1 MWYLGRLGFSIADM
15 MLRKGHIEAKHRITK
30 EEAMC
35 LFQSSMGDGGE
46 GLGSQNPGG

>member
-35 LFQSSMGDGGE
+35 LFQWRYDGI
-46 GLGSQNPGG
+46 LLSAK